1 MSKTTK
7 AMVNSWFNAF
17 VASIITAAIAV
28 FSSNGGSLPLDGKTW
43 LGVLVAG
50 VVSVLPVIK
59 NYFDSS
65 YALYGKGSP
74 TA

>member
-1 MSKTTK
+1 MSKATK
-7 AMVNSWFNAF
+7 AMVRTWINTF
-17 VASIITAAIAV
+17 VAALITAAIAV
-28 FSSNGGSLPLDGKTW
+28 FANNGGELPLDGKTW

-59 NYFDSS
+59 NYFDSNYS
-65 YALYGKGSP
+65 LYGKGSP